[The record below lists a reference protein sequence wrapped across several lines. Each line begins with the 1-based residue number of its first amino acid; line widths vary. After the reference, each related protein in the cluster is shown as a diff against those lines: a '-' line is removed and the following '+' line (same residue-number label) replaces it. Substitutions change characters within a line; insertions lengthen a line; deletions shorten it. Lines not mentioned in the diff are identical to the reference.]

1 MENQKIK
8 HFKSSPFLA
17 PFMSKMIIVTIHIS
31 ERGVESNLYKR
42 QKQNCVHIM

>member
-31 ERGVESNLYKR
+31 ERDFAKEFINKNIKSDEK
-42 QKQNCVHIM
+42 